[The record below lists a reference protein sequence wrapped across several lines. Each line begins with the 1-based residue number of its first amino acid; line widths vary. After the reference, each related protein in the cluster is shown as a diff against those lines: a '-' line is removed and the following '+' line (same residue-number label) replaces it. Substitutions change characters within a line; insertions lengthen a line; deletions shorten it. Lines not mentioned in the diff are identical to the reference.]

1 MREPQNNKETMGW
14 RKRALCVATNT
25 EGLKLLCAYNQPSL
39 PYHLLKDWEA
49 SEETQHLQP

>member
-1 MREPQNNKETMGW
+1 MEKEGP
-14 RKRALCVATNT
+14 CVATNT

-39 PYHLLKDWEA
+39 PYHLLKDCKA